1 MDSKNLKLLYFSTE
15 ESEIKSVNLSYKSL
29 VALLAGLVLS
39 ILVVIGLLTAAI
51 VKYYQNSKIAELRR
65 QNIVLISQLAQMEG
79 KMKEIRLRLNQLQQ
93 FDNDLRVL
101 VDLPRIDEDMRNVG
115 IGGTVD
121 YRDLVLE
128 ELPDVLGDRVSS
140 LKMDLEKL
148 DRQIDLEFSSFREI
162 ERVLR
167 ENQQRIRHTPSIRPV
182 NTGWLKSK
190 FGNRLD
196 PFVDQIRHHD
206 GIDIAAEK
214 GTPIFATADGVVLR
228 VGYDPKGYGRFVVID
243 HGYGIRTLYGH
254 MSRVLVKRGQRV
266 RRWEKIGE
274 VGKTGRATGYHIHY
288 EVAVNGRPVNPLNFI
303 LNW

>member
-115 IGGTVD
+115 VGGTVD